1 MHRQVI
7 SVFHG
12 LFQIDQTCLCE
23 VLNFLRQITCFGV
36 NKLHCTIS
44 TLIYLHACLEIEI
57 HLDVFKIL

>member
-1 MHRQVI
+1 MHRRVI

-12 LFQIDQTCLCE
+12 LFQIDQACLCE

-36 NKLHCTIS
+36 NKLHGTIS

-57 HLDVFKIL
+57 YFDLFKIL